1 MKQINQ
7 DGLNLIK
14 QWEGLRL
21 EAYLCPAKVWT
32 IGYGHTATAKKGMSI
47 SEAEAVN
54 LLRGDLAR
62 FQRCVENAV
71 TVPLNDN
78 QFAALVS
85 FCFNVGEGA
94 FRGSTL
100 LKKLNAGN
108 YDAVSSELARW
119 NKVGKSVSAGL
130 TNRRAAEAGLWVKG
144 SFVSSNYIEPSA
156 PSDGKG
162 SAVAAYGGIA
172 AAAATA
178 APAVQALGG
187 VPMWVGVAIVAAVV
201 VLAAIVL
208 LRKK

>member
-1 MKQINQ
+1 MRQINQ

-21 EAYLCPAKVWT
+21 QAYLCPANVWT
-32 IGYGHTATAKKGMSI
+32 IGYGHTLTAKKGMSI
-47 SEAEAVN
+47 SEDEAVN
-54 LLRGDLAR
+54 LLRGDLAK
-62 FQRCVENAV
+62 FQRCVEDAV
-71 TVPLNDN
+71 QVSLNDN
-78 QFAALVS
+78 QFAAIVS

-108 YDAVSSELARW
+108 FDAVPSELARW
-119 NKVGKSVSAGL
+119 NKVGGKVSAGL

-144 SFVSSNYIEPSA
+144 AYVSSNYIEPSP
-156 PSDGKG
+156 PSNGKA
-162 SAVAAYGGIA
+162 SSVASYGGIA

-201 VLAAIVL
+201 VIAAIVL